1 MALVGQDLLA
11 AERTRMFTGAGTITN
26 VVTVLVGSGLGMLI
40 GHRLPGR
47 VRSTVTTALGL
58 VTLLIAAQSAAD
70 VAAPELVDAV
80 GSSAPTLVVLGS
92 LVLGG
97 IAGSLLRLEA
107 RLERFG
113 GWMQDRMSQ
122 HTRRRP
128 RPDTPALGAGETRE
142 RFVEGFVLSSLVF
155 CVGPLTILGSLNEG
169 LGRGADQLLLKS
181 VLDGFAALAFAASFG
196 IGVMASAL
204 SVALIQGAL
213 TGVGVILGDV
223 LPDAHLFALTA
234 TGGLVLIGV
243 AVRLLDLKP
252 IPVADLLPALIVA
265 PVLTQIAVAVH

>member
-1 MALVGQDLLA
+1 
-11 AERTRMFTGAGTITN
+11 MFIGAGTITN

-40 GHRLPGR
+40 GHRLPAR
-47 VRSTVTTALGL
+47 VRSIVTTALGL
-58 VTLLIAAQSAAD
+58 VTLLIAADAATD

-80 GSSAPTLVVLGS
+80 GTAAPTLVVLGS

-97 IAGSLLRLEA
+97 IVGSLLRLEA

-113 GWMQDRMSQ
+113 GWMQARLS
-122 HTRRRP
+122 P
-128 RPDTPALGAGETRE
+128 SGAGETRE
-142 RFVEGFVLSSLVF
+142 RFIEGFVLSSLVF
-155 CVGPLTILGSLNEG
+155 CSGPLTILGSINEG

-181 VLDGFAALAFAASFG
+181 MLDGFAALAFAASFG
-196 IGVMASAL
+196 MGVMLSAL

-213 TGVGVILGDV
+213 TGVGVLLGDA
-223 LPDAHLFALTA
+223 LPDPHLFALTA

-252 IPVADLLPALIVA
+252 IPVVDLLPALMFA
-265 PVLTQIAVAVH
+265 PVLTQIAIAVH

>member
-1 MALVGQDLLA
+1 MFIGTGTVTNLVA
-11 AERTRMFTGAGTITN
+11 
-26 VVTVLVGSGLGMLI
+26 VLVGSGLGMLI
-40 GHRLPGR
+40 GHRLPAR

-58 VTLLIAAQSAAD
+58 VTLLIAADAAAD

-80 GSSAPTLVVLGS
+80 GTAAPTLVVLGS

-97 IAGSLLRLEA
+97 IVGSMLKLEA

-113 GWMQDRMSQ
+113 GWMQARLS
-122 HTRRRP
+122 P
-128 RPDTPALGAGETRE
+128 SGAGETRE
-142 RFVEGFVLSSLVF
+142 RFIEGFVLSSLVF
-155 CVGPLTILGSLNEG
+155 CSGPLTILGSINEG

-181 VLDGFAALAFAASFG
+181 MLDGFAALAFAASFG
-196 IGVMASAL
+196 MGVMLSAL

-213 TGVGVILGDV
+213 TGVGVLLGDA
-223 LPDAHLFALTA
+223 LPDPHLFALTA

-252 IPVADLLPALIVA
+252 IPVVDLLPALIFA

>member
-1 MALVGQDLLA
+1 
-11 AERTRMFTGAGTITN
+11 MFVGAGTLTN
-26 VVTVLVGSGLGMLI
+26 VATVLIGSGLGMLI

-47 VRSTVTTALGL
+47 VRSTVTAALGL
-58 VTLLIAAQSAAD
+58 VTLLIAAQAAAD
-70 VAAPELVDAV
+70 VTAPELVDAV
-80 GSSAPTLVVLGS
+80 GSAAPIIVVLGS

-113 GWMQDRMSQ
+113 GWMQARLS
-122 HTRRRP
+122 P
-128 RPDTPALGAGETRE
+128 SGAGETRE
-142 RFVEGFVLSSLVF
+142 RFIEGFVLSSLVF
-155 CVGPLTILGSLNEG
+155 CVGPLTILGSINEG

-181 VLDGFAALAFAASFG
+181 VLDGFASLAFAASFG
-196 IGVMASAL
+196 LGVMVSAL
-204 SVALIQGAL
+204 SVALIQGSL
-213 TGVGVILGDV
+213 TVVGVLLSSF
-223 LPDAHLFALTA
+223 LPEAHLFALTA

-252 IPVADLLPALIVA
+252 IPVADLLPALIFA

>member
-1 MALVGQDLLA
+1 
-11 AERTRMFTGAGTITN
+11 MFVGAGTLTN
-26 VVTVLVGSGLGMLI
+26 VVAVLVGSGVGMLI
-40 GHRLPGR
+40 GHRLPAR
-47 VRSTVTTALGL
+47 VRTTVTTALGL

-70 VAAPELVDAV
+70 VAAPELVAAA
-80 GSSAPTLVVLGS
+80 GTSAPTLVVLGS

-113 GWMQDRMSQ
+113 GWMQSRMSQ
-122 HTRRRP
+122 RTPRRP
-128 RPDTPALGAGETRE
+128 RPGAPAPGAGETRE
-142 RFVEGFVLSSLVF
+142 RFIEGFVLSSLVF
-155 CVGPLTILGSLNEG
+155 CVGPLTILGSINEG
-169 LGRGADQLLLKS
+169 LGNGADQLMLKS
-181 VLDGFAALAFAASFG
+181 VLDAFASLAFAASFG

-204 SVALIQGAL
+204 SVALIQGTL
-213 TGVGVILGDV
+213 TVFGVLLGSF

-265 PVLTQIAVAVH
+265 PILTQIAVSVH

>member
-1 MALVGQDLLA
+1 
-11 AERTRMFTGAGTITN
+11 MFIGAGTVTN
-26 VVTVLVGSGLGMLI
+26 VVAVLIGAGLGMLI
-40 GHRLPGR
+40 GHRLPTR
-47 VRSTVTTALGL
+47 VRTTVTTALGL
-58 VTLLIAAQSAAD
+58 VTLLIAAQAAAD

-80 GSSAPTLVVLGS
+80 GTAAPTMVVLGS

-97 IAGSLLRLEA
+97 IAGSFLRLEA
-107 RLERFG
+107 RLEQFG
-113 GWMQDRMSQ
+113 GWMQSRMS
-122 HTRRRP
+122 P
-128 RPDTPALGAGETRE
+128 SGAGETRE
-142 RFVEGFVLSSLVF
+142 RFIEGFVLSSLVF

-204 SVALIQGAL
+204 SVALIQGSL
-213 TGVGVILGDV
+213 TVVGVLLGSL
-223 LPDAHLFALTA
+223 LPEAHLLALTA

-265 PVLTQIAVAVH
+265 PVLTQIAVLVH

>member
-1 MALVGQDLLA
+1 
-11 AERTRMFTGAGTITN
+11 MFVGAGTITN

-40 GHRLPGR
+40 GHRLPAR

-58 VTLLIAAQSAAD
+58 VTLLIAADAAAD
-70 VAAPELVDAV
+70 VAAPALVDAV
-80 GSSAPTLVVLGS
+80 GTSAPTLVVLGS

-97 IAGSLLRLEA
+97 IVGSLLKLEA

-113 GWMQDRMSQ
+113 GWMQARMSP
-122 HTRRRP
+122 T
-128 RPDTPALGAGETRE
+128 GAGETRE
-142 RFVEGFVLSSLVF
+142 RFIEGFVLSSLVF

-181 VLDGFAALAFAASFG
+181 MLDGFAALAFAASFG
-196 IGVMASAL
+196 IGVMLSAL

-213 TGVGVILGDV
+213 TGVGVILGGA
-223 LPDAHLFALTA
+223 LPDPHLFALTA

-252 IPVADLLPALIVA
+252 IPVVDLLPALIFA
-265 PVLTQIAVAVH
+265 PVLTQIAVAVL

>member
-1 MALVGQDLLA
+1 
-11 AERTRMFTGAGTITN
+11 MFVGAGTLTN
-26 VVTVLVGSGLGMLI
+26 VATVLIGSGLGMLI

-47 VRSTVTTALGL
+47 VRSTVTAALGL
-58 VTLLIAAQSAAD
+58 VTLLIAAQAAAD
-70 VAAPELVDAV
+70 VTAPELVDAV
-80 GSSAPTLVVLGS
+80 GSAAPIIVVLGS

-113 GWMQDRMSQ
+113 GWMQARLS
-122 HTRRRP
+122 P
-128 RPDTPALGAGETRE
+128 SGAGETRE
-142 RFVEGFVLSSLVF
+142 RFIEGFVLSSLVF
-155 CVGPLTILGSLNEG
+155 CVGPLTILGSINEG

-181 VLDGFAALAFAASFG
+181 VLDGFASLAFAASFG
-196 IGVMASAL
+196 LGVMVSAL
-204 SVALIQGAL
+204 SVALIQGSL
-213 TGVGVILGDV
+213 TLVGVLLGSF
-223 LPDAHLFALTA
+223 LPEAHLYALTA

>member
-1 MALVGQDLLA
+1 
-11 AERTRMFTGAGTITN
+11 MFIGAGTVTN
-26 VVTVLVGSGLGMLI
+26 VVAVLIGAGLGMLI
-40 GHRLPGR
+40 GHRLPTR
-47 VRSTVTTALGL
+47 VRTTVTTALGL
-58 VTLLIAAQSAAD
+58 VTLLIAAQAAAD
-70 VAAPELVDAV
+70 VAAPELVEAV
-80 GSSAPTLVVLGS
+80 GTAAPTMVVLGS

-97 IAGSLLRLEA
+97 IAGSFLRLEA
-107 RLERFG
+107 RLEQFG
-113 GWMQDRMSQ
+113 GWMQSRMS
-122 HTRRRP
+122 P
-128 RPDTPALGAGETRE
+128 SGAGETRE
-142 RFVEGFVLSSLVF
+142 RFIEGFVLSSLVF

-204 SVALIQGAL
+204 SVALIQGSL
-213 TGVGVILGDV
+213 TVVGVLLGSL
-223 LPDAHLFALTA
+223 LPEAHLLALTA

-265 PVLTQIAVAVH
+265 PVLTQIAVLVH

>member
-1 MALVGQDLLA
+1 
-11 AERTRMFTGAGTITN
+11 MFVGAGTITN
-26 VVTVLVGSGLGMLI
+26 VVAVLIGSGLGMLI
-40 GHRLPGR
+40 GHRLPAR

-58 VTLLIAAQSAAD
+58 VTLLIAADAAAD

-80 GSSAPTLVVLGS
+80 GTAAPTLVVLGS

-97 IAGSLLRLEA
+97 IVGSLLKLEA

-113 GWMQDRMSQ
+113 GWMQARLS
-122 HTRRRP
+122 P
-128 RPDTPALGAGETRE
+128 SGAGETRE
-142 RFVEGFVLSSLVF
+142 RFIEGFVLSSLVF
-155 CVGPLTILGSLNEG
+155 CSGPLTILGSINEG

-181 VLDGFAALAFAASFG
+181 MLDGFAALAFAASFG
-196 IGVMASAL
+196 MGVMLSAL

-213 TGVGVILGDV
+213 TGVGVLLGDA
-223 LPDAHLFALTA
+223 LPDPHLFALTA

-252 IPVADLLPALIVA
+252 IPVVDLLPALIFA
-265 PVLTQIAVAVH
+265 PVLTQIAIAVH

>member
-1 MALVGQDLLA
+1 
-11 AERTRMFTGAGTITN
+11 MFVGAGTITN

-40 GHRLPGR
+40 GHRLPAR

-58 VTLLIAAQSAAD
+58 VTLLIAADAAAE

-80 GSSAPTLVVLGS
+80 GTAAPTLVVLGS

-97 IAGSLLRLEA
+97 IVGSLLKLEA

-113 GWMQDRMSQ
+113 GWMQARMSP
-122 HTRRRP
+122 T
-128 RPDTPALGAGETRE
+128 GAGETRE
-142 RFVEGFVLSSLVF
+142 RFIEGFVLSSMVF
-155 CVGPLTILGSLNEG
+155 CVGPLTILGSINEG

-181 VLDGFAALAFAASFG
+181 MLDGFAALAFAASFG
-196 IGVMASAL
+196 MGVMLSAL

-213 TGVGVILGDV
+213 TGVGVLLGDA
-223 LPDAHLFALTA
+223 LPDPHLFALTA

-252 IPVADLLPALIVA
+252 IPVVDLLPALIFA
-265 PVLTQIAVAVH
+265 PALTQIAIAVH

>member
-1 MALVGQDLLA
+1 
-11 AERTRMFTGAGTITN
+11 MFIGAGTITN
-26 VVTVLVGSGLGMLI
+26 VVAVLVGSGLGMLI
-40 GHRLPGR
+40 GHRLPAR
-47 VRSTVTTALGL
+47 VRSTVTAALGL

-70 VAAPELVDAV
+70 VAAPGLVEAI

-107 RLERFG
+107 RLEQFG
-113 GWMQDRMSQ
+113 GWMQARMSP
-122 HTRRRP
+122 T
-128 RPDTPALGAGETRE
+128 GAGETRE
-142 RFVEGFVLSSLVF
+142 RFIEGFVLSSLVF
-155 CVGPLTILGSLNEG
+155 CVGPLTILGAINEG

-181 VLDGFAALAFAASFG
+181 MLDFFAALAFAASFG

-204 SVALIQGAL
+204 SVALIQGSL
-213 TGVGVILGDV
+213 TVVGVLLGSV
-223 LPDAHLFALTA
+223 LPEAHLFALTA

-243 AVRLLDLKP
+243 AVRLLDLKT
-252 IPVADLLPALIVA
+252 IPVADLLPALIFA

>member
-1 MALVGQDLLA
+1 
-11 AERTRMFTGAGTITN
+11 MFVGAGTLTN
-26 VVTVLVGSGLGMLI
+26 VVTVLIGSGIGMLI

-58 VTLLIAAQSAAD
+58 VTLLIAARAAAD
-70 VAAPELVDAV
+70 VAAPELVAAV
-80 GSSAPTLVVLGS
+80 GSSAPVLVVLGS

-97 IAGSLLRLEA
+97 IVGSFLRLEA

-113 GWMQDRMSQ
+113 GWLQARWS
-122 HTRRRP
+122 P
-128 RPDTPALGAGETRE
+128 SGAGETRE
-142 RFVEGFVLSSLVF
+142 RFIEGFVLSSLVF

-196 IGVMASAL
+196 VGVMASAL
-204 SVALIQGAL
+204 SVALIQGSL
-213 TGVGVILGDV
+213 TVVGILLGSF
-223 LPDAHLFALTA
+223 LPEAHLFALTA

-252 IPVADLLPALIVA
+252 IPVADLLPALLVA
-265 PVLTQIAVAVH
+265 PLLTQIAVSAH

>member
-1 MALVGQDLLA
+1 
-11 AERTRMFTGAGTITN
+11 MFIGAGTITN
-26 VVTVLVGSGLGMLI
+26 IVAVLVGSGLGMLI
-40 GHRLPGR
+40 GHRLPAR

-58 VTLLIAAQSAAD
+58 VTLLIAADAAAD

-80 GSSAPTLVVLGS
+80 GTSAPTLVVLGA

-97 IAGSLLRLEA
+97 IVGSLLKLEA

-113 GWMQDRMSQ
+113 GWMQARMSQ
-122 HTRRRP
+122 QTPRNP
-128 RPDTPALGAGETRE
+128 RPGTPALGAGETRE
-142 RFVEGFVLSSLVF
+142 RFIEGFVLSSLVF
-155 CVGPLTILGSLNEG
+155 CVGPLTILGSINEG

-181 VLDGFAALAFAASFG
+181 MLDFFAALAFAASFG
-196 IGVMASAL
+196 VGVMLSAL
-204 SVALIQGAL
+204 SVALIQGSL
-213 TGVGVILGDV
+213 TVVGVLLGSV

-234 TGGLVLIGV
+234 TGGLILIGV

-252 IPVADLLPALIVA
+252 IPVVDLLPALIFA

>member
-1 MALVGQDLLA
+1 
-11 AERTRMFTGAGTITN
+11 MFVGAGTITN
-26 VVTVLVGSGLGMLI
+26 VVAVLVGSGLGMLI
-40 GHRLPGR
+40 GHRLPAR

-80 GSSAPTLVVLGS
+80 GTSAPTLVVLGS

-113 GWMQDRMSQ
+113 GWMQSRMSP
-122 HTRRRP
+122 T
-128 RPDTPALGAGETRE
+128 GAGETRE
-142 RFVEGFVLSSLVF
+142 RFIEGFVLSSLVF
-155 CVGPLTILGSLNEG
+155 CVGPLTILGSINEG

-181 VLDGFAALAFAASFG
+181 VLDGFASLAFAASFG

-204 SVALIQGAL
+204 SVALIQGSLDRGRGPARL
-213 TGVGVILGDV
+213 R
-223 LPDAHLFALTA
+223 PA
-234 TGGLVLIGV
+234 GGPS
-243 AVRLLDLKP
+243 VRP
-252 IPVADLLPALIVA
+252 HRHRRARADRRRGAAARPQADPGGGPAC
-265 PVLTQIAVAVH
+265 PP